1 MTLRAAFGRMDGIY
15 TLLLRRLVFLFLFAM
30 FATTLVGT
38 LCRYVP
44 MLPGLFWAEEVTRYA
59 SIWMVFIAAAIAL
72 RRGLHLGVDIFV
84 LLLRPAV
91 RRLVA
96 IGGLLLIFFFECV
109 LVYYGTIM
117 TVSNMD
123 QMSSALKMPMG
134 WPFLALPVGGLLMA
148 YETARELWAACRSPR
163 GAAPDAAARRDEA

>member
-1 MTLRAAFGRMDGIY
+1 MMITWRAALFKMDRIY
-15 TLLLRRLVFLFLFAM
+15 TILLRRLVFLFLFVM

-38 LCRYVP
+38 ICRYVP
-44 MLPGLFWAEEVTRYA
+44 VLPGLFWAEEVTRYS

-84 LLLRPAV
+84 LLLQPAV
-91 RRLVA
+91 RRIVTVA
-96 IGGLLLIFFFECV
+96 GLLLILFFECV
-109 LVYYGTIM
+109 VVYYGSIM

-148 YETARELWAACRSPR
+148 YETARELYTACLSREET
-163 GAAPDAAARRDEA
+163 AK